1 MWLYCRVL
9 FLERIISF
17 LLYTVEGMCCLCLC
31 LCLMFGIYCRS
42 HLYLARDSARQQLEN
57 KRGRITQLLTVNIVS
72 ETNKHI
78 QFCATCMGSD
88 IYHLICI
95 QV

>member
-1 MWLYCRVL
+1 MFMFNVWYILPQ
-9 FLERIISF
+9 SF
-17 LLYTVEGMCCLCLC
+17 VFAQY
-31 LCLMFGIYCRS
+31 
-42 HLYLARDSARQQLEN
+42 SARQQLEN
-57 KRGRITQLLTVNIVS
+57 KRGRITQIVLTVNIVS